1 MVIVI
6 VIVMVM
12 VIVIVIVTFI
22 IVARIVGPYST
33 KGRP

>member
-6 VIVMVM
+6 VTVTVT
-12 VIVIVIVTFI
+12 VIVTFI
-22 IVARIVGPYST
+22 IVARLVGPYST